1 MPMFD
6 EFVNE
11 LVSEYNIAK
20 SKGAPITQPSIPIL
34 FFGDLINYLD
44 SEVKIITVGLNPS
57 HKEFPPD
64 SRFSRFIGADKLD
77 MSSKLSEQDVI
88 SYLSAL
94 NMYFHFN
101 PYRKWFGS
109 FEPILNGLNSSYYP
123 ENEAN
128 TVLHTDLCS
137 PYATDITWSKLNVR
151 YRNVL
156 RSPGIKIWHKLLEF
170 LEPNIVLI
178 SVSERYLRTIKFRIN
193 KWKTHTTIMNK
204 DNGTPRAK
212 PYTVKKAGMKIN
224 DKKGYIV
231 WGKAAQTPFGTLSKN
246 IKKNLGKSLLDLL

>member
-1 MPMFD
+1 MFE

-34 FFGDLINYLD
+34 FFGNLIKYLESD
-44 SEVKIITVGLNPS
+44 VKIITVGLNPS
-57 HKEFPPD
+57 HNEFPPA
-64 SRFSRFIGADKLD
+64 SPFSRFLGAEKLD
-77 MSSKLSEQDVI
+77 LTSKLSEQEVF

-94 NMYFHFN
+94 NLYFHFN

-109 FEPILNGLNSSYYP
+109 FEPILNGLNASYYP
-123 ENEAN
+123 ENETN

-137 PYATDITWSKLNVR
+137 PFATDITWSKLNVR

-156 RSPGIKIWHKLLEF
+156 RLPGIRIWHKLVEL
-170 LEPNIVLI
+170 LEPNLVLI
-178 SVSERYLRTIKFRIN
+178 SVSERYLRTIKFRKN
-193 KWKTHTTIMNK
+193 KWKTHTTIKNK
-204 DNGTPRAK
+204 DNGKPRSK
-212 PYTVKKAGMKIN
+212 PYTVIKAGMRIN
-224 DKKGYIV
+224 DKNGYLV

-246 IKKNLGKSLLDLL
+246 IKKYLGKSLLDLL